1 MKPVE
6 LAVREETF
14 TCWKEIAAYLGKGVR
29 TVQRWERE
37 SGLPVRRPNRA
48 AAGIVSVSRS
58 ELDRWMARRQ
68 RELIGRQKKATVQE
82 SILESQGL
90 HQEHRQVAHQVCEEM
105 KKFSEHCIE
114 LSAKLTRT
122 RSQT

>member
-6 LAVREETF
+6 LPAREETF

-37 SGLPVRRPNRA
+37 RGLPVRRPQGA
-48 AAGIVSVSRS
+48 AGGIVSVSRS

-68 RELIGRQKKATVQE
+68 RELSGRHKRATVQE

-90 HQEHRQVAHQVCEEM
+90 HKEHRQVAHQVCEEM
-105 KKFSEHCIE
+105 KKFSEQCRE
-114 LSAKLTRT
+114 LTSKMT
-122 RSQT
+122 RSPRG